1 MWGWPSL
8 LAVSLGAQ
16 WERGD
21 GDPPAFITVLPP
33 FRPSPPSPIFSPFRF
48 GAFSWVG
55 CSGTPPLLQGWDLPR
70 PHRTSELRLGGPFL
84 PAVDVG
90 AGGGGAVGAEPPIPT
105 PGSECSPPPPPARSC
120 CSPPGTKGG
129 GGGEDG
135 TQPSLPLFW
144 GGSPGVCRALPPPRL
159 RGSGSAGAWG
169 CLCVCWGGH
178 PRVGV
183 RGGGARCLRHFL
195 AEGGGAVP
203 RRKPSLCPADSAG
216 GRRGPGRGSGCSPPT
231 PHPRPPAHSSRCSL
245 RRGPRRGRLRPGR
258 LHTAVRGGGGAL
270 STARTPEVGVCAW
283 GGVCDPPPNR
293 SPPTTSNT
301 EQRTPSGCPRIFDL

>member
-33 FRPSPPSPIFSPFRF
+33 FHPSPPSPIFSPFRF

-105 PGSECSPPPPPARSC
+105 PGSECSPPPGPLLLQPSWHQR
-120 CSPPGTKGG
+120 GG
-129 GGGEDG
+129 GGRMARSRRF
-135 TQPSLPLFW
+135 PFF
-144 GGSPGVCRALPPPRL
+144 
-159 RGSGSAGAWG
+159 
-169 CLCVCWGGH
+169 
-178 PRVGV
+178 
-183 RGGGARCLRHFL
+183 GGGVLGCAGRCLRPGCVGR
-195 AEGGGAVP
+195 AVPVRGAVCVCVGGDTPGWGSGGAARGVCGTSWPRGGGAVP

-258 LHTAVRGGGGAL
+258 QHTAVRGGGGAL

-283 GGVCDPPPNR
+283 GGVCVTPPPQQEPSNHIQHR
-293 SPPTTSNT
+293 AENPLRLSPN
-301 EQRTPSGCPRIFDL
+301 L

>member
-105 PGSECSPPPPPARSC
+105 LGSECSPPPRPA
-120 CSPPGTKGG
+120 PAAALLAPKGG
-129 GGGEDG
+129 GGGGRMARSRRFPFFGGGVLGCAGRCLRPGCVGRAVPVRGAVCVCVGGDTPG
-135 TQPSLPLFW
+135 W
-144 GGSPGVCRALPPPRL
+144 GSGGAARGVCGTSWP
-159 RGSGSAGAWG
+159 
-169 CLCVCWGGH
+169 
-178 PRVGV
+178 
-183 RGGGARCLRHFL
+183 RGGGRSRGGSHPSARLTALVGGGGRGGGPAAPPQPPIPALRHT
-195 AEGGGAVP
+195 AADAHSGGG
-203 RRKPSLCPADSAG
+203 
-216 GRRGPGRGSGCSPPT
+216 
-231 PHPRPPAHSSRCSL
+231 
-245 RRGPRRGRLRPGR
+245 
-258 LHTAVRGGGGAL
+258 RGGGG
-270 STARTPEVGVCAW
+270 
-283 GGVCDPPPNR
+283 
-293 SPPTTSNT
+293 
-301 EQRTPSGCPRIFDL
+301 